1 MTTNLAIDPRYD
13 DLGYSL
19 RRYFVD
25 YFYHREA
32 AALPEGAVV
41 LDLGGAKAAK
51 RGQFDIGHLPLQ
63 VISVNCSPAAAP
75 DVLAAAE
82 ELPFGDGMFRA
93 AICSELLEHV
103 YSPARVL
110 DEVHRVLEP
119 GGTLLITVPF
129 LVGIHA
135 DPGDYGRYTEQ
146 FWRVLLAEKG
156 FEVQHLERH
165 GAFWS
170 VVCDLLRTFVVSR
183 RHEGFVGR
191 TTTRFLNQALRLGRR
206 KALAHEG
213 AGEGTGRFG
222 TDFTTGYGIVARKA

>member
-1 MTTNLAIDPRYD
+1 MKTNLAIDPRYD

-25 YFYHREA
+25 CFYYREA

-51 RGQFDIGHLPLQ
+51 RGQFNIGCLPLQ

-93 AICSELLEHV
+93 VICSELLEHV

-110 DEVHRVLEP
+110 EEVRRVLEP

-146 FWRVLLAEKG
+146 FWRALLAEKG
-156 FEVQHLERH
+156 FEVQHLERQ

-183 RHEGFVGR
+183 RQEGAVDR
-191 TTTRFLNQALRLGRR
+191 TTAYFLNQALRLGRR
-206 KALAHEG
+206 KALTHER
-213 AGEGTGRFG
+213 AGDGTGRFR